1 MKKIISII
9 MIAVILLLIIINVF
23 SLFNLSIMGFRN
35 FKVSSGSMDP
45 NLKIN
50 DIIIV
55 KKNNNYKIN
64 DIITYKKDDEY
75 ITHRIVSIKDNVI
88 ITKGDANNI
97 NDEPLTKDIVIG
109 KVVYK
114 YKYIGFIFYLFSK
127 PIFLIL
133 TFIIGIIITILIPD
147 KKKGA

>member
-1 MKKIISII
+1 MKKFIFIIIFVII
-9 MIAVILLLIIINVF
+9 ILLIIINIF
-23 SLFNLSIMGFRN
+23 SLFNLSVMGFRN
-35 FKVSSGSMDP
+35 FIISSGSMDH

-55 KKNNNYKIN
+55 KKSNNYRIN
-64 DIITYKKDDEY
+64 DIITYKKNDEF
-75 ITHRIVSIKDNVI
+75 ITHRIVSITENEI

-97 NDEPLTKDIVIG
+97 NDEPITKDIVIG

-114 YKYIGFIFYLFSK
+114 YKFIGFIFYLFSK

-133 TFIIGIIITILIPD
+133 TFVIGIIITILIPD